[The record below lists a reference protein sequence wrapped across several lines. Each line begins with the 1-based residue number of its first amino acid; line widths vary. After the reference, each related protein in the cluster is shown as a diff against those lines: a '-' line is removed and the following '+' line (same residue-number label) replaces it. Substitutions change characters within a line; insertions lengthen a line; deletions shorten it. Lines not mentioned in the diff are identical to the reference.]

1 MVQLTLDTL
10 AARVAEGLGFAL
22 ERVDE
27 KITPVLAK
35 GRVKTPHLTVQA
47 GQVAGNL
54 NSLVMLRTLEY
65 ATIEMLTKRLRQA
78 FAARAHG
85 AEIRV
90 NCELL
95 EIEVSGDRITG
106 VVTDE
111 QGIARLTFTLP
122 ERATAWKLLAK
133 GITVDTLAELR
144 AEHPRARLYF
154 LIGSDNLPLL
164 PTWRDHHRVLGLATV
179 VTYPRLGHPVAA
191 GALERLDLTPE
202 ERRLLL
208 ANVLDVPA
216 DAFAA
221 SELRRQW
228 RAGSRDS
235 AALDPAVAAY
245 VEANGLYR

>member
-1 MVQLTLDTL
+1 MTLPAGTANPTDGEPGIAVLGGSFDPPHASHRKL
-10 AARVAEGLGFAL
+10 AVAAL
-22 ERVDE
+22 DRLP
-27 KITPVLAK
+27 I
-35 GRVKTPHLTVQA
+35 
-47 GQVAGNL
+47 GQVRVIPAGDHPH
-54 NSLVMLRTLEY
+54 
-65 ATIEMLTKRLRQA
+65 KRAAAMTEGRHRLAMCRLA
-78 FAARAHG
+78 FGFDPRIVVDDREVRRAG
-85 AEIRV
+85 P
-90 NCELL
+90 
-95 EIEVSGDRITG
+95 S
-106 VVTDE
+106 
-111 QGIARLTFTLP
+111 F
-122 ERATAWKLLAK
+122 
-133 GITVDTLAELR
+133 TVDTLAELR